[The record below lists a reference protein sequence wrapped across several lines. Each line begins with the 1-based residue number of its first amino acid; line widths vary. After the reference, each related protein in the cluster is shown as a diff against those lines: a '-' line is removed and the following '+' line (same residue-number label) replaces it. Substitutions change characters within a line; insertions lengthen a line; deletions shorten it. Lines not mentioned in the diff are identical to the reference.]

1 MKAFYV
7 IFCVLMLGSGL
18 KAQELQNHT
27 PGLPATDALGRK
39 LPTHKETGDI
49 RNGKFVGLF
58 YWTWLTNFARN
69 PSHDLSEFLT
79 EHPQALRNVNDPAWP
94 DTGEY
99 FHWGEPLFG
108 YYRSTDEWVLRKHAE
123 MLGEAGIDV
132 IIFDCTNGSF
142 TWKESYMQLCKVFSQ
157 ARKDGVKTP
166 QIAFML
172 AFGPNEG
179 SKKAIEEIYADLY
192 KPGTY
197 QDLFFLWKGKP
208 LIMAYPD
215 NVSPEIRQYFTF
227 RPGQPVYNEGP
238 WREDHWGW
246 LEIYPQHKFG
256 VKIDGSCEQMTV
268 GVSQNWSAEKG
279 LSAMN
284 APNTFGRSYTHAHGQ
299 NTDPGAVNYGLNF
312 QEQWDHALKAD
323 PEFIF
328 ITGWN
333 EWVAGRQIEW
343 QGQKNAFPDQFDQEK
358 SRDVEPMKGG
368 HGDNYYYQMIANI
381 RKFKGMPKEPEP
393 AAACG
398 HIKINGKFDD
408 WEDVRSEFLSH
419 KGNTLHRNSEG
430 FKGTFYQDNTGRND
444 IVRAKVAHDAKNLYF
459 YVETAED
466 LTPSSDPKWMR
477 LLIDTDRNKN
487 SGWEGYDFIINRLSP
502 SKKKA
507 VLEKSNSNEWY
518 WTKVGSVTYKVSG
531 NRMEIKIPLLL
542 LGLTPEN
549 IDIELKWSDNMQ
561 EDGNIMDFLVH
572 GDVAPL
578 GRFNYVYRSAK

>member
-1 MKAFYV
+1 MKG
-7 IFCVLMLGSGL
+7 IHIILCVFILALAA
-18 KAQELQNHT
+18 KAQEPRSYT

-39 LPTHKETGDI
+39 LPMHEDVGDI
-49 RNGKFVGLF
+49 RNDKFVGLF
-58 YWTWLTNFARN
+58 YWTWHTYFAQN
-69 PSHDLSEFLT
+69 PSHDLSKFLT
-79 EHPQALRNVNDPAWP
+79 EYPHALKNVNDPAWP
-94 DTGEY
+94 ATGEY

-108 YYRSTDEWVLRKHAE
+108 YYRDTDEWVLRKHAE

-132 IIFDCTNGSF
+132 IVFDCTNGSA

-172 AFGPNEG
+172 AFGPSEG

-192 KPGTY
+192 KPGIY
-197 QDLFFLWKGKP
+197 KELFFIWKGKP

-215 NVSPEIRQYFTF
+215 NLSPELRQYFTF

-256 VKIDGSCEQMTV
+256 VRIDGSCEQMTV
-268 GVSQNWSAEKG
+268 GVSQNWSAGKG

-284 APNTFGRSYTHAHGQ
+284 APNTFGRSYTHANGQ
-299 NTDPGAVNYGLNF
+299 STDPEAVNYGLNF

-333 EWVAGRQIEW
+333 EWVAGRQAKW

-358 SRDVEPMKGG
+358 SRDIEPMKGG

-381 RKFKGMPKEPEP
+381 RRFKGMPREPEP
-393 AAACG
+393 SAPAG
-398 HIKINGKFDD
+398 EIRINGKFDD
-408 WEDVRSEFLSH
+408 WENVRPEFRSH
-419 KGNTLHRNSEG
+419 KGNTLHRDSEG
-430 FKGTFYQDNTGRND
+430 FKGTFYRDSTGRND
-444 IVRAKVAHDAKNLYF
+444 IVKTKVAHDAKNLYF
-459 YVETAED
+459 YVETAENI
-466 LTPSSDPKWMR
+466 TPSDDPKWMR
-477 LLIDTDRNKN
+477 LLIDTDRNKK
-487 SGWEGYDFIINRLSP
+487 SGWEGYDFILNRLRP
-502 SKKKA
+502 SKKKS
-507 VLEKSNSNEWY
+507 VLEKCNSDEWN
-518 WTKVGSVTYKVSG
+518 WTKAGLVTYKLSG
-531 NRMEIKIPLLL
+531 NRMEIKIPLIL
-542 LGLTPEN
+542 LGLTPET
-549 IDIELKWSDNMQ
+549 IDIEFKWSDNMQ
-561 EDGNIMDFLVH
+561 EEGNIMDFLVH

-578 GRFNYVYRSAK
+578 GRFNYVYRSAR